1 MSRGTIVCF
10 LLEKRANLHSGNIPL
25 VTPLLFPQ
33 DITLEKGLATFS
45 SKYSSLHIFFF
56 FFWKMFIP
64 GQHVVQDRSR
74 HIVVFVGSRRLL
86 STSHV
91 RVIVEMLT

>member
-25 VTPLLFPQ
+25 VTPLLFPHSTGRKLGP
-33 DITLEKGLATFS
+33 IVIE
-45 SKYSSLHIFFF
+45 IFLSTYLF

-64 GQHVVQDRSR
+64 GQHMVQDRSR
-74 HIVVFVGSRRLL
+74 HVFVGSRRLL